1 MNLSAARKPDSFFSC
16 GAGAGVQPSC
26 LAGEP
31 CIEQAFVQ
39 GTGRCWHSQTCTLGI
54 FTHGLTELAFS
65 WCFCTTDR
73 SKVSPPSPPSSSPQP
88 LPCRVSENCCESEAL
103 MVWWEKQWAGR
114 GFCITKPSHK
124 SPCHKISFNQQW
136 SSVWKL
142 VCFYLH
148 FFFKR
153 TNLVPHS
160 SDGWK
165 PQNFQPKYIHDPF
178 MPICSCANA
187 GLEFKS
193 LFSLSTVNSA
203 FIDSDHLTP
212 CQIKAAPAAFLCS
225 WSYFSTPSLNG
236 CARTA
241 CYSRWGLFSP
251 GSVMLNAGFHI
262 NNAWRD
268 FHGEYKL
275 PWES

>member
-1 MNLSAARKPDSFFSC
+1 MLTLTNMHTGDIHTWTHRAGLQLVFLHHRQEQSFSSKPSFKFSSAPALQGFRELLWIRSPHGMMRKAV
-16 GAGAGVQPSC
+16 G
-26 LAGEP
+26 
-31 CIEQAFVQ
+31 
-39 GTGRCWHSQTCTLGI
+39 W
-54 FTHGLTELAFS
+54 
-65 WCFCTTDR
+65 
-73 SKVSPPSPPSSSPQP
+73 
-88 LPCRVSENCCESEAL
+88 
-103 MVWWEKQWAGR
+103 R
-114 GFCITKPSHK
+114 GFCVTKPSHK
-124 SPCHKISFNQQW
+124 SPCHKISFNQKW
-136 SSVWKL
+136 SSVLKL

-203 FIDSDHLTP
+203 FIDSNHLTP

-262 NNAWRD
+262 NNARHD